1 MTNKLQILALVQLSV
16 IAPMQFW
23 ICLSLAVKFGSGL
36 IGLNCLE
43 DRCVMSPKK
52 STKEFQ
58 ITILFQSRPFSE
70 NFDKRLNIVIFILS
84 AVKRVFFV
92 HEKVM

>member
-1 MTNKLQILALVQLSV
+1 
-16 IAPMQFW
+16 
-23 ICLSLAVKFGSGL
+23 
-36 IGLNCLE
+36 
-43 DRCVMSPKK
+43 MSPKK

>member
-1 MTNKLQILALVQLSV
+1 
-16 IAPMQFW
+16 
-23 ICLSLAVKFGSGL
+23 
-36 IGLNCLE
+36 
-43 DRCVMSPKK
+43 MSPKK

-70 NFDKRLNIVIFILS
+70 NFYKRLNIVIFILIS